1 MEEKFA
7 TLDNLALVNL
17 HYYMPESATLRQ
29 LADIFSLFSDVTRL
43 KILSAL
49 SISPMCVNDL
59 SRYLGI
65 NQTTIS
71 HQLKFLKSYNFVSIK
86 RSGKI
91 IVYSLATDLVNSV
104 LCDVADFIDG

>member
-1 MEEKFA
+1 MEDKFA
-7 TLDNLALVNL
+7 TLDNSALVNL

-59 SRYLGI
+59 SRYLKI

-71 HQLKFLKSYNFVSIK
+71 HQLKFLKNYNFVEDK
-86 RSGKI
+86 RIGKN
-91 IVYSLATDLVNSV
+91 IVYSLSTELVGNV
-104 LCDVADFIDG
+104 LGEVVDYIAG